1 VPQTINTNLVSLNAQ
16 RNLST
21 SQSALSTSM
30 QRLSSGLR
38 VNSAKDDA
46 AGLAIA
52 ERMHTQVRGM
62 NVAMRNANDGISLA
76 QVAEGA
82 LGKTS
87 DLFQRMRELAVQ
99 AANGTNSEADRLSLN
114 EEFTQLAQE
123 ATRTL
128 AGTTFNNTPVLASSN
143 ATVYQIGAN
152 NSTSGVDQIS
162 IQPFDWA
169 GTDGSYI
176 NAVLGSDILLGTNG
190 PTSVISGSDGSSA
203 LLAITA
209 IDSAINQLNSQ
220 RGTFGA
226 VQNRLR
232 MWWPRSWCRQRT
244 RAPHAAASWMPTTR
258 PRPPACRVHRS
269 CSRPAMPWW
278 RRPTSCRSR
287 CCRCCS
293 ARHSRTSAGM
303 RGLPSSA
310 APACR

>member
-226 VQNRLR
+226 VQNRFENVVATL
-232 MWWPRSWCRQRT
+232 MVSSENQS
-244 RAPHAAASWMPTTR
+244 AA
-258 PRPPACRVHRS
+258 
-269 CSRPAMPWW
+269 
-278 RRPTSCRSR
+278 RSR
-287 CCRCCS
+287 IMDADYAAETAS
-293 ARHSRTSAGM
+293 MSRAQILQQAGNAM
-303 RGLPSSA
+303 VAQANQLPQQVLSLLQ
-310 APACR
+310 R